1 MKKINEDSFISEEQI
16 NKEEFDL
23 ICKII
28 AIRLE
33 TNISQKEL
41 GDKTGI
47 SQPNI
52 ARFEKNIHT
61 ATLATTL
68 KILNALGYT
77 LDVVKIKK

>member
-1 MKKINEDSFISEEQI
+1 MKKTNLDSFISKEHI

-28 AIRLE
+28 TIRLE
-33 TNISQKEL
+33 ANVSQKEL

>member
-1 MKKINEDSFISEEQI
+1 MEEKNVVSFISEEQI

-23 ICKII
+23 ICKIV

-33 TNISQKEL
+33 TNVSQKEL
-41 GDKTGI
+41 GDKAGI

-77 LDVVKIKK
+77 LDVVKIQK

>member
-1 MKKINEDSFISEEQI
+1 MKEKSVTSYISEEQI

-23 ICKII
+23 ICQIV
-28 AIRLE
+28 AIRLKE
-33 TNISQKEL
+33 NVSQKEL
-41 GDKTGI
+41 GEKAGI

-68 KILNALGYT
+68 KVLNALGYT